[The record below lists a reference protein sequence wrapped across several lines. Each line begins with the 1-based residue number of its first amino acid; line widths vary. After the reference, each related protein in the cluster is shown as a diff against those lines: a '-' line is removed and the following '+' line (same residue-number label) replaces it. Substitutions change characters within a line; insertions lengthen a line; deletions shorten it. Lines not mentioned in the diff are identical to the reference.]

1 MLIKV
6 ITGHPSRANT
16 GRREIRAIKDA
27 SINVNNCRYSAVK
40 TSKNVPFYFKKA
52 SFFFKWQ
59 NHSIIVYRNL
69 DGTLQNLNLKPVVA
83 SVMLQH

>member
-52 SFFFKWQ
+52 SFF
-59 NHSIIVYRNL
+59 
-69 DGTLQNLNLKPVVA
+69 
-83 SVMLQH
+83 